1 MSIVEFLLARIAE
14 DEALA
19 KLYAEH
25 HDPLFIDDDGRTE
38 WLDGLWDDGTF
49 YLPNRHT
56 TWDRLYDPARVLA
69 ECAAKRWVLDTL
81 RSYEPD
87 TEWRTEPDM
96 GKRGNNAA
104 GAVRQLAA
112 VYAEHED
119 YREEWAL

>member
-14 DEALA
+14 DEDLA
-19 KLYAEH
+19 KVYAE
-25 HDPLFIDDDGRTE
+25 G
-38 WLDGLWDDGTF
+38 
-49 YLPNRHT
+49 
-56 TWDRLYDPARVLA
+56 LYDSARVLA